1 MDEFRWNVNSK
12 RRTDGNKSG
21 TNLCGKEDTPRAIGY
36 TDKETQRTKRF
47 VSVTAK
53 YHAALYMRLSKD
65 DDRVLESASISTQ
78 RKMLQSYAREEGF
91 EVYGEYVDDG
101 YSGTNFNR
109 PAWERLIKDIEAK
122 RVNLVITKDLS
133 RLGRDY
139 IMTGQFTELYF
150 PSKKVRFIAIND
162 GYDSDSPLNDIAPF
176 KNMVNE
182 MYARDTSKKIR
193 SAFQTKIKEGAFIG
207 NFAPYGYEKDPK
219 DKNHL
224 VIDSVTAPI
233 VHEIFA
239 CAERGEAPFAIAKR
253 LNERNV
259 ETPYQYRC
267 MTHPYLIK
275 EESKKVPKWTS
286 GTICK
291 ILSNEVYL
299 GHVVQGKTVK
309 LSFKSD
315 ITLSQPRKE
324 WVVVKDKHEPIVTQ
338 EVFDRVRKRSVPR
351 KKTEKIEF
359 YNIFSGLAIC
369 GDCKRNMSITGK
381 LGGQKT
387 PHLVCSG
394 YKQYGKK
401 VCSGHKI
408 SYELL
413 YQTVSE
419 EIKNLLD
426 QTGQWQEESLQIL
439 KKTSTT
445 SQKAKPVHALD
456 ALKKR
461 DREIFRIIG
470 QLYEDKVNQRI
481 TEERFYDMLSSLERE
496 QKGIDHKLK
505 NAQQEL
511 SVHKNQSQEEMND
524 QELDHLIKE
533 ILGEIDMT
541 SELLLTLIEKI
552 EIGPK
557 NHEEPQSIKIYFHSK
572 NPSQKEPLA

>member
-1 MDEFRWNVNSK
+1 M
-12 RRTDGNKSG
+12 
-21 TNLCGKEDTPRAIGY
+21 
-36 TDKETQRTKRF
+36 
-47 VSVTAK
+47 TAK

-78 RKMLQSYAREEGF
+78 RKMLQTYAREQGF

-109 PAWERLIKDIEAK
+109 PAWERLLKDIEAK
-122 RVNLVITKDLS
+122 HVNLVITKDLS

-150 PSKKVRFIAIND
+150 PSKKVRFVAIND

-224 VIDSVTAPI
+224 VIDPVTAPI
-233 VHEIFA
+233 VHEIFDR
-239 CAERGEAPFAIAKR
+239 AEHGEAPFTIAKR

-291 ILSNEVYL
+291 MLSNEVYL

-338 EVFDRVRKRSVPR
+338 EVFDRVRNRSVPR
-351 KKTEKIEF
+351 KKTKNIEF
-359 YNIFSGLAIC
+359 HNIFSGLAVC
-369 GDCKRNMSITGK
+369 GDCKRNMSIAGKTGDPK
-381 LGGQKT
+381 AF
-387 PHLVCSG
+387 HLVCSG
-394 YKQYGKK
+394 YKQYGNK
-401 VCSGHKI
+401 VCSSHKI

-413 YQTVSE
+413 YQIVSE
-419 EIKNLLD
+419 EIKNQLD
-426 QTGQWQEESLQIL
+426 QTEQWQKELLETS
-439 KKTSTT
+439 KKASSTSR
-445 SQKAKPVHALD
+445 KKEPVHALD
-456 ALKKR
+456 VLKKR
-461 DREIFRIIG
+461 DKEIFRIIG

-481 TEERFYDMLSSLERE
+481 SEERFYDMLSSLERE

-505 NAQQEL
+505 KAQQEVL
-511 SVHKNQSQEEMND
+511 LHNNQSQVEKND
-524 QELDHLIKE
+524 EELDQLIKE

-541 SELLLTLIEKI
+541 PELVLTLIEKI
-552 EIGPK
+552 EIGSK
-557 NHEEPQSIKIYFHSK
+557 NQEESQSVKIYFHSK
-572 NPSQKEPLA
+572 DPSNKEPEA

>member
-1 MDEFRWNVNSK
+1 M
-12 RRTDGNKSG
+12 
-21 TNLCGKEDTPRAIGY
+21 
-36 TDKETQRTKRF
+36 
-47 VSVTAK
+47 TAQ

-65 DDRVLESASISTQ
+65 DDRVLESTSISTQ
-78 RKMLQSYAREEGF
+78 RKMLQSYAREQGF

-109 PAWERLIKDIEAK
+109 PAWERLLKDIEA
-122 RVNLVITKDLS
+122 RLVNLVITKDLS

-150 PSKKVRFIAIND
+150 PSRKVRFIAIND

-207 NFAPYGYEKDPK
+207 NFAPYGYGKDPQ

-224 VIDSVTAPI
+224 VIDPLTAPI
-233 VHEIFA
+233 VYEIFSR
-239 CAERGEAPFAIAKR
+239 AENGEAPFQIAER

-259 ETPYQYRC
+259 ETPYQHRC

-275 EESKKVPKWTS
+275 DVATKVPQWTS

-291 ILSNEVYL
+291 MLSNEVYL

-324 WVVVKDKHEPIVTQ
+324 WVVVKDKHEAIVTQ

-351 KKTEKIEF
+351 KKFDKIELH
-359 YNIFSGLAIC
+359 NIFSGLAIC
-369 GDCKRNMSITGK
+369 GDCKRNMSVTGK
-381 LGGQKT
+381 RGNQET
-387 PHLVCSG
+387 FHLVCSG
-394 YKQYGKK
+394 YKQSGKK
-401 VCSGHKI
+401 VCTSHKI
-408 SYELL
+408 SYETL

-419 EIKNLLD
+419 EIKKLLEL
-426 QTGQWQEESLQIL
+426 TEERQEEMLNAL
-439 KKTSTT
+439 KKNS
-445 SQKAKPVHALD
+445 SSSRKKEPVNALD
-456 ALKKR
+456 VIKKR

-496 QKGIDHKLK
+496 QKGINDKLK
-505 NAQQEL
+505 HAKKEL
-511 SVHKNQSQEEMND
+511 SLHKEQKERKDQKD

-533 ILGEIDMT
+533 VSGEIEMT
-541 SELLLTLIEKI
+541 PELLLTLIEKI
-552 EIGPK
+552 EIGQK
-557 NHEEPQSIKIYFHSK
+557 DQGENQIIKIYFNSC
-572 NPSQKEPLA
+572 NPSKKGLEA

>member
-1 MDEFRWNVNSK
+1 M
-12 RRTDGNKSG
+12 
-21 TNLCGKEDTPRAIGY
+21 
-36 TDKETQRTKRF
+36 
-47 VSVTAK
+47 TAK

-78 RKMLQSYAREEGF
+78 RKMLQSYAREQGF

-109 PAWERLIKDIEAK
+109 PAWERLIKDIEE
-122 RVNLVITKDLS
+122 RHVNLVITKDLS

-150 PSKKVRFIAIND
+150 PSKKVRFVAIND

-224 VIDSVTAPI
+224 VIDPVTAPI

-239 CAERGEAPFAIAKR
+239 RAEHGEAPFTIAKR

-259 ETPYQYRC
+259 ETPYQYRY
-267 MTHPYLIK
+267 MTHPYLVK

-291 ILSNEVYL
+291 MLSNEVYL

-338 EVFDRVRKRSVPR
+338 QVFDRVRKRSVPR
-351 KKTEKIEF
+351 KKSEKIEF
-359 YNIFSGLAIC
+359 YNIFSGIAVC
-369 GDCKRNMSITGK
+369 GDCKRNMSISGK
-381 LGGQKT
+381 PGVPKT
-387 PHLVCSG
+387 FHLVCSG

-401 VCSGHKI
+401 VCSSHKI
-408 SYELL
+408 SYDLL
-413 YQTVSE
+413 YRTVSE
-419 EIKNLLD
+419 EIKYLFD
-426 QTGQWQEESLQIL
+426 QTDQWQEEILNAL
-439 KKTSTT
+439 KKTS
-445 SQKAKPVHALD
+445 SAGQKTKPVHALD
-456 ALKKR
+456 VLKKR

-481 TEERFYDMLSSLERE
+481 TEDRFYDMLSSLERE

-511 SVHKNQSQEEMND
+511 SLHKDQSQEDQND
-524 QELDHLIKE
+524 QELDHLRKE
-533 ILGEIDMT
+533 ILGEIDIT
-541 SELLLTLIEKI
+541 PELLLTLIEKI
-552 EIGPK
+552 EIGQK
-557 NHEEPQSIKIYFHSK
+557 NQEESQSLKIYFHSK
-572 NPSQKEPLA
+572 NPSKKESMA